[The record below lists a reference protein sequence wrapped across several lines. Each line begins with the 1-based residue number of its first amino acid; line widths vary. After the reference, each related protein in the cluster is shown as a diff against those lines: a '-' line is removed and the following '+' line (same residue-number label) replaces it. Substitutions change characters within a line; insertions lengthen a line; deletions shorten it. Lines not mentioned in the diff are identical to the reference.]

1 MYAKSGDYYGI
12 IGMKGHDAH
21 VEDANSHVM
30 PDYFSAF
37 VVRCPPSPP
46 ASAFRS

>member
-1 MYAKSGDYYGI
+1 MYAKSGDYYGV

-21 VEDANSHVM
+21 VEDPFSHVM

-37 VVRCPPSPP
+37 VVRSYP
-46 ASAFRS
+46 AT